1 MTDAERAAIR
11 ETRAGN
17 PDAFAVLVR
26 LHSRTLYRLAVRI
39 VGDPERAEDV
49 VQEALLRA
57 FRALD
62 RFDDRGEI
70 LPWLR
75 RIAANAAIDE
85 LRRRRREQ
93 PLADESPGPWRESGD
108 GHPAR
113 LPASTEP
120 SPDRRTASAQ
130 VGRAA
135 RRALAGLSPD
145 ERAAFLLRHVE
156 GCSIA
161 EISRALGKRENATKQ
176 SIFRAVRKLR
186 RSLAAWTEVRRE
198 ELA

>member
-1 MTDAERAAIR
+1 MTDAERAAIHD
-11 ETRAGN
+11 TRAGD

-26 LHSRTLYRLAVRI
+26 LHSRALYRLAARI
-39 VGDPERAEDV
+39 VGHPERAEDV
-49 VQEALLRA
+49 VQEAFLRA

-85 LRRRRREQ
+85 LRRARREE
-93 PLADESPGPWRESGD
+93 PLGGEEHWERGD
-108 GHPAR
+108 WEASR
-113 LPASTEP
+113 LPPSVEP
-120 SPDRRTASAQ
+120 SPDRRAASAQ

-135 RRALAGLSPD
+135 RRALSGLSPD
-145 ERAAFLLRHVE
+145 ERAAFLMRHVE

>member
-1 MTDAERAAIR
+1 MTDAERAAIHD
-11 ETRAGN
+11 TRAGN
-17 PDAFAVLVR
+17 PDAFGVLVR
-26 LHSRTLYRLAVRI
+26 LHSRALYRLAVRI
-39 VGDPERAEDV
+39 VGRPEKAEDV
-49 VQEALLRA
+49 VQEAFLRA

-85 LRRRRREQ
+85 LRRARREE
-93 PLADESPGPWRESGD
+93 PLAGEDDREWEE
-108 GHPAR
+108 GHLFR
-113 LPASTEP
+113 MPASPEP

-145 ERAAFLLRHVE
+145 ERTAFLLRHVE

-186 RSLAAWTEVRRE
+186 RSLVAWTEVRRE

>member
-17 PDAFAVLVR
+17 PDAFAVLVQ
-26 LHSRTLYRLAVRI
+26 LHSRALYRLAVRI
-39 VGDPERAEDV
+39 LGRPERAEDV
-49 VQEALLRA
+49 VQEAFLRA

-62 RFDDRGEI
+62 QFDDRGEI

-75 RIAANAAIDE
+75 RIAANAAIDD
-85 LRRRRREQ
+85 LRRSRREE
-93 PLADESPGPWRESGD
+93 PLDGEEHGQSGEPGEW
-108 GHPAR
+108 HPSR
-113 LPASTEP
+113 LPASAEP

-130 VGRAA
+130 MGRAA
-135 RRALAGLSPD
+135 RRALSGLSPD
-145 ERAAFLLRHVE
+145 ERAAFLMRHVE

>member
-1 MTDAERAAIR
+1 MTDAERAAID

-26 LHSRTLYRLAVRI
+26 LHSAALFRLAVRI
-39 VGDPERAEDV
+39 VGSPERAEDV
-49 VQEALLRA
+49 VQEAFLRA

-62 RFDDRGEI
+62 RFDDRGAI

-85 LRRRRREQ
+85 LRRSRREE
-93 PLADESPGPWRESGD
+93 PLGGEDDRESGEWY
-108 GHPAR
+108 PSR

-145 ERAAFLLRHVE
+145 ERTAFLLRHVE

-186 RSLAAWTEVRRE
+186 RSLVAWTEVRRE

>member
-17 PDAFAVLVR
+17 PDTFAVLVR

-39 VGDPERAEDV
+39 VGHPERAEDV
-49 VQEALLRA
+49 VQEAFLRA

-62 RFDDRGEI
+62 RFDAESEI

-85 LRRRRREQ
+85 LRRARREE
-93 PLADESPGPWRESGD
+93 PLEGEDHQEWGEWRPS
-108 GHPAR
+108 R

-130 VGRAA
+130 MGRAA
-135 RRALAGLSPD
+135 RRALDGLSPD
-145 ERAAFLLRHVE
+145 ERTAFLMRHVE